1 MKVSDNLIENI
12 GQDEIK
18 RYLRKKGITDNRTG
32 VKFQYWLA
40 ELLDRKIDRSD
51 FEDFCYRSLMYGK
64 RKLIRSYVIGN
75 TRELRD
81 ENHWLKILKSEFHI
95 TSLNFNNILTT
106 TLHPGEEW
114 KLAAVKTADDEKGDL
129 KNISILFQCYVC
141 KTGNIE
147 SCTYIPVEIDLKN
160 KIFLIKAWRRQ
171 GLVGEKEYK
180 FNYLMD
186 KVSEWLCN
194 RGKLKIGTPQFDYRT
209 TLANM
214 NESLI
219 EELVE
224 SIPLSRE
231 LELIKG
237 YFPLIEAWILE
248 KVDFESEYID
258 GGQTKI
264 PKSVMNIQNEINNL
278 ITRAI
283 VSDYFFRRNYNAV
296 WDMGLSA
303 VVNSVKLSELDNAI
317 TIVKSEDNNKPV
329 FCGKPFLMLLGAMEN
344 TRQVD
349 ALCIS
354 FMYRDKKFRV
364 SYDATKEDYISIGIL
379 SGQEDFCE
387 EDYQMIWEM
396 LKKYEKGKVVS
407 NKTVVGTAIGQ

>member
-147 SCTYIPVEIDLKN
+147 SCTYIPVEMDLKN

-194 RGKLKIGTPQFDYRT
+194 RGKLKI
-209 TLANM
+209 
-214 NESLI
+214 ES
-219 EELVE
+219 
-224 SIPLSRE
+224 
-231 LELIKG
+231 K
-237 YFPLIEAWILE
+237 
-248 KVDFESEYID
+248 
-258 GGQTKI
+258 
-264 PKSVMNIQNEINNL
+264 
-278 ITRAI
+278 
-283 VSDYFFRRNYNAV
+283 
-296 WDMGLSA
+296 
-303 VVNSVKLSELDNAI
+303 
-317 TIVKSEDNNKPV
+317 
-329 FCGKPFLMLLGAMEN
+329 
-344 TRQVD
+344 
-349 ALCIS
+349 
-354 FMYRDKKFRV
+354 
-364 SYDATKEDYISIGIL
+364 
-379 SGQEDFCE
+379 
-387 EDYQMIWEM
+387 
-396 LKKYEKGKVVS
+396 
-407 NKTVVGTAIGQ
+407 